1 MPIEAGGNLL
11 KKYGVG
17 LFLSLVVLLLLF
29 IVNAQIYRHVM
40 LLNTPIILLSLHVI
54 VYKHLMPEKRY
65 GAYFLFVLVV
75 GASFFFSLPEY
86 TYQQAQEDI
95 LDAYGQDLKLTE
107 QDNLPLERDNSW
119 NPFAPRWGYAFV
131 GTVPSTQEHIS
142 FLFIPD
148 TGRILEIAP

>member
-75 GASFFFSLPEY
+75 GASFFFRCQNTPISKPKR
-86 TYQQAQEDI
+86 I
-95 LDAYGQDLKLTE
+95 
-107 QDNLPLERDNSW
+107 SW
-119 NPFAPRWGYAFV
+119 TPMAK
-131 GTVPSTQEHIS
+131 T
-142 FLFIPD
+142 
-148 TGRILEIAP
+148 